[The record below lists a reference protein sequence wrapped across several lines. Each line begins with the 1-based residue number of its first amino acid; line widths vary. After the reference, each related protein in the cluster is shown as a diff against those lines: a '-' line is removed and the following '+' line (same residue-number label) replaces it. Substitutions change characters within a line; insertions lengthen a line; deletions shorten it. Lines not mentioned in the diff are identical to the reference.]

1 MKNTYL
7 MGGIIVVVVLL
18 VGAWYVTSTH
28 MQKQAAQTSAAL
40 ANPASTYC
48 VNGLGG
54 QVSLAEEGG
63 GQVGYC
69 HLPDG
74 RVCEEWAL
82 FNNKT
87 CSAPGPTASVSASST
102 LPLPSMA
109 NIHPR

>member
-1 MKNTYL
+1 MNKTYL
-7 MGGIIVVVVLL
+7 IGGIVVVVLL
-18 VGAWYVTSTH
+18 AGAWYFTATH
-28 MQKQAAQTSAAL
+28 TQKKAVETSATL

-48 VNGLGG
+48 VNLGG
-54 QVSLAEEGG
+54 QVSLTEEPG

-87 CSAPGPTASVSASST
+87 CSAPGATATAST
-102 LPLPSMA
+102 TIPLPSMEG
-109 NIHPR
+109 IYPR